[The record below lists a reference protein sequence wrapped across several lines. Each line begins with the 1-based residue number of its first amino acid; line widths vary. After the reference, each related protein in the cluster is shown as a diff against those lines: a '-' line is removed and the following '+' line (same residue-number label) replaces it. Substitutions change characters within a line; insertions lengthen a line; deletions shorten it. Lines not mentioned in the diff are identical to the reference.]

1 VLVVAIISLVNRKNS
16 AAKLFATGVS
26 YLKVLRMLLMHIQQH
41 RGMTNAYLN
50 GNASTEAE
58 IIRIEAQVKADIE
71 TLEAIHSWLPQ
82 NSKWESLVDHWLR
95 INSNF
100 KGQNAEVNLKQ
111 HNTLIANLLYLIDDV
126 AYAHQ
131 LGKLG
136 LLDVTDTDWRKLLF
150 VAEYVGQ
157 ARALGMG
164 AVSKG
169 HCSSVLRIQLNHL
182 YVKIEA
188 SINQR
193 WSDLAKQDFIHLLSV
208 LQRQV
213 IIDQPTIS
221 PTEYFSLATSC
232 IEHVLREFDRQ
243 VELIQQA

>member
-1 VLVVAIISLVNRKNS
+1 
-16 AAKLFATGVS
+16 
-26 YLKVLRMLLMHIQQH
+26 
-41 RGMTNAYLN
+41 
-50 GNASTEAE
+50 
-58 IIRIEAQVKADIE
+58 
-71 TLEAIHSWLPQ
+71 
-82 NSKWESLVDHWLR
+82 
-95 INSNF
+95 
-100 KGQNAEVNLKQ
+100 
-111 HNTLIANLLYLIDDV
+111 
-126 AYAHQ
+126 
-131 LGKLG
+131 LG